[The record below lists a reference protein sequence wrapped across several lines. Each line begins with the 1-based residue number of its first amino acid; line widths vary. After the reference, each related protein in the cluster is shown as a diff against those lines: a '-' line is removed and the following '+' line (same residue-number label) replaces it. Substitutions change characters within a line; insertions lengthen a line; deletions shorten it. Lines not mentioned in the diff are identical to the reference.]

1 MFLSIP
7 SELPSAMRPVRLF
20 VPVALL
26 LFFGSGLPPLAASAA
41 AALRCPTP
49 PEQVSKNVVTET
61 QGKAA
66 ALGKLGT
73 VELKNKTEVM
83 VQDLFAKVPN
93 AERVLVVGM
102 LTSMFCQLIDQS
114 NKLSPEEKLDRFSVF
129 TEQMD
134 HLVNPENKPRPVEKK
149 KSGIRKPGDEP
160 TISNAITKPV
170 EPPAE
175 SATSRQRDQVSD
187 IKALLAARD
196 RDQQKWTLRQNHLVK
211 LQTVL
216 RADSEMLKHVA
227 GQATK
232 VGRISTLQDSTATD
246 VVELATLFSSD
257 VLTPDLANHYQE
269 YWRDRHQLLQDIH
282 QQDTKFGDIV
292 ALVSKPLHLPDHAEN
307 QRLVI
312 GRAFL
317 EKCLGKGPGFTLEIS
332 KNEYTYGILGNGNSK
347 NSSRLPVPEHLMA
360 MSEAFRSILPDAETI
375 KNCEALTNGAASIAA
390 RATKLVGEAKVLAE
404 RTVLA
409 GDCEYTRLD

>member
-1 MFLSIP
+1 MYPIWILDHSYLVTLLIIAIAVGVAFAIYQYSLRV
-7 SELPSAMRPVRLF
+7 SEQHPAKSQ
-20 VPVALL
+20 
-26 LFFGSGLPPLAASAA
+26 LAAF
-41 AALRCPTP
+41 
-49 PEQVSKNVVTET
+49 
-61 QGKAA
+61 G
-66 ALGKLGT
+66 
-73 VELKNKTEVM
+73 
-83 VQDLFAKVPN
+83 VQLTIA
-93 AERVLVVGM
+93 VL
-102 LTSMFCQLIDQS
+102 
-114 NKLSPEEKLDRFSVF
+114 
-129 TEQMD
+129 
-134 HLVNPENKPRPVEKK
+134 
-149 KSGIRKPGDEP
+149 
-160 TISNAITKPV
+160 ITFF
-170 EPPAE
+170 
-175 SATSRQRDQVSD
+175 
-187 IKALLAARD
+187 LNNLHGAARD
-196 RDQQKWTLRQNHLVK
+196 RDQQKWTLRQNHLAK
-211 LQTVL
+211 LQPVL

-269 YWRDRHQLLQDIH
+269 YWRDRHQLLQDIQ

-307 QRLVI
+307 QRIVI